1 MTGNAPDFENL
12 KLEAAR
18 RFAQT
23 MIVIDDEATQQES
36 GTPESPTK
44 KRLQSP
50 TRKTRSGAKTAEPP
64 TEQGQSGNDSVQFPL
79 NAKLL
84 IENAMASGLICSVL
98 RPKEKEEDLPD
109 RVANAAQVADIVCLD
124 WEIHNDGGNTAS
136 GIIKAIIQ
144 KDAEQNGRLRLI
156 AIYTGEKKSGD
167 IMDKIFDAIPE
178 ELRTEHEFKKKP
190 LEIGSKNGVRV
201 VCLFKK
207 NGIEFPESEKA
218 KGNQV
223 SEDQLPERLQA
234 EFAKLSEG
242 LLSNVALATIASI
255 RTSTHHILSKFTGQM
270 DGPFFHHRAL
280 IGSPDDAEEYA
291 VDVVLGELKGAVDK
305 NQVASIHAGP
315 QATEKRIR
323 EMAGTTGKLTL
334 HYEKNGRS
342 STFDLEV
349 DHAISI
355 IRDGASCA
363 LEEDRKPL
371 NSPANEQF
379 RKNLSTLFSDSR
391 GVAHQLMHQFA
402 ALTCVQAYPGSHL
415 YRSGQ
420 LFPKLGLGTIIQNQD
435 KTCLMCLQAN
445 CDSVRIE
452 GERSFLFVPLDEEER
467 KPEYVVPILTKTGE
481 FKFVGLATSRK
492 SYCKAKAIIFSAC
505 PDAGTVNAKKTKAE
519 DFQFKDTKN
528 NSYSWI
534 ADLKHQLALR
544 TVQRLG
550 QQMGRLG
557 VDEFEPYR
565 RKEQQF

>member
-1 MTGNAPDFENL
+1 MVGNATDFETL

-23 MIVIDDEATQQES
+23 MIVIDDEATQQE
-36 GTPESPTK
+36 PEPPK
-44 KRLQSP
+44 PPPEKALQVP
-50 TRKTRSGAKTAEPP
+50 DRKTRSGAKTAEPP
-64 TEQGQSGNDSVQFPL
+64 TEQGQSGDDLVQFPL

-109 RVANAAQVADIVCLD
+109 RVANAAQVADIICLD
-124 WEIHNDGGNTAS
+124 WEIHNDGGDTAS
-136 GIIKAIIQ
+136 EIIKSIIQ
-144 KDAEQNGRLRLI
+144 KDEEQNGRLRLI

-167 IMDKIFDAIPE
+167 ITDKVFKAIPGD
-178 ELRTEHEFKKKP
+178 LRTEHGFKKKP
-190 LEIGSKNGVRV
+190 LEIRSKNGVRV
-201 VCLFKK
+201 VCLFKT
-207 NGIEFPESEKA
+207 GIKFADSEEA
-218 KGNQV
+218 KSNQV

-234 EFAKLSEG
+234 EFARLSEG

-315 QATEKRIR
+315 QATENRIR
-323 EMAGTTGKLTL
+323 EMAGSAGKLTL
-334 HYEKNGRS
+334 HYEKNGQS
-342 STFDLEV
+342 VASDLEV
-349 DHAISI
+349 DYAISI
-355 IRDGASCA
+355 IRDGLSYA
-363 LEEDRKPL
+363 LEKDRKPS

-379 RKNLSTLFSDSR
+379 KKNLSSLFSDSR
-391 GVAHQLMHQFA
+391 GAAHKLMHQFA

-415 YRSGQ
+415 YRFGQ
-420 LFPKLGLGTIIQNQD
+420 MFPKLGLGTIIQDQN
-435 KTCLMCLQAN
+435 KTCLMCLQAS

-452 GERSFLFVPLDEEER
+452 GERSFLFVPLDEEES

-481 FKFVGLATSRK
+481 FEFVGLATSRK
-492 SYCKAKAIIFSAC
+492 SYCKTKAIIFSAC
-505 PDAGTVNAKKTKAE
+505 PDAGTVNAEKTEAGN
-519 DFQFKDTKN
+519 FQFKDIGN
-528 NSYSWI
+528 NSYTWI